1 MDIDRSLFLRGNR
14 ALGQALV
21 QAGLLTQQNLDLAN
35 ARLIDCV
42 RAGQLKGNGLLPILT
57 HEMNVLSE
65 TRLLQYQATECGIGL
80 IDLHSYQARPGA
92 GVDAAACWATW
103 TMPIDER
110 EGVHFMV
117 SAYYLSQPARGYWE
131 QLLGGNMVW
140 YAASLPVLIE
150 AFERLESRPA
160 QAAQPV
166 SK

>member
-21 QAGLLTQQNLDLAN
+21 QAGLVTQQDLDLAN

-42 RAGQLKGNGLLPILT
+42 RSGQLKGNGLLPILT

-65 TRLLQYQATECGIGL
+65 THLLQHQAAECGIGL
-80 IDLHSYQARPGA
+80 IDLHSYQVRPGP
-92 GVDAAACWATW
+92 GVDPAACWATW

-117 SAYYLSQPARGYWE
+117 SAYYLSQPARAYWE
-131 QLLGGNMVW
+131 QLLNGNMVW

-150 AFERLESRPA
+150 AFEKLES
-160 QAAQPV
+160 QAAPAAQV
-166 SK
+166 GK